1 MHKASWR
8 GAMPAQ
14 AIIEQLPTGELD
26 DSLYEALGR
35 WCNMKKPV
43 PEIEDNFRQIA
54 RILFGRAPQRK

>member
-1 MHKASWR
+1 
-8 GAMPAQ
+8 MPAQ